1 MDLVNSLFGLPP
13 QEQLRQQQLSRDVGL
28 GGLFA
33 AATVNPYAAPAV
45 QDAYLK
51 QQQAQFALGSMGA
64 RGLGSLFGFKDPE
77 LQRVST
83 LEGILQG
90 VSEEVDINN
99 PVQFYPTLQKRLQ
112 QAGFSQE
119 ATQVGMAGQEA
130 IQNFAK
136 SQSEIEA
143 QKAMASQR
151 TAQAKQIEADLESIP
166 AKVEFVKENIK
177 GISDDQA
184 KAIAMDPVA
193 IRELLKPERLGTPEN
208 QAEQVILN
216 GFKAQFPDNPVK
228 AAEEFAKW
236 KIDSKAKVAAAG
248 APKNIFDKG
257 SSAYGASV
265 GKLKA
270 EADDNLI
277 NLVETAGDRIG
288 KIEQALAL
296 VGSPDAITGILS
308 DYRLDFARIISGLG
322 GVEAA
327 KRVEST
333 QLLDSLLGSDVFPQ
347 IQALGIGARGLDTPA
362 EREFLQRVITGDI
375 SMDASTI
382 KRMLEIRKNI
392 ETRMIDRYNSKL
404 EKGDFKLYEKALGTK
419 LNPVYNPSIVIING
433 QKYDIPSNLSQAQRQ
448 KYIDAIKARNN

>member
-33 AATVNPYAAPAV
+33 AATVNPYAAPSV

-64 RGLGSLFGFKDPE
+64 RGAGSLFGFQDPE

-112 QAGFSQE
+112 EAGFSQE
-119 ATQVGMAGQEA
+119 AAQVGMAGQEA
-130 IQNFAK
+130 IQNFGLTQAK
-136 SQSEIEA
+136 VGAEQA
-143 QKAMASQR
+143 RASRFQ
-151 TAQAKQIEADLESIP
+151 AQADTDKLNQVQKTIELEAIEGRASLLQTRNPDLTPEQAFAIASDP
-166 AKVEFVKENIK
+166 VAFREMVKENPEATQVVETQQGQILINK
-177 GISDDQA
+177 RTGETIANLGPSPDRRTSVNVSVAGTGQNEYA
-184 KAIAMDPVA
+184 K
-193 IRELLKPERLGTPEN
+193 
-208 QAEQVILN
+208 
-216 GFKAQFPDNPVK
+216 
-228 AAEEFAKW
+228 
-236 KIDSKAKVAAAG
+236 
-248 APKNIFDKG
+248 
-257 SSAYGASV
+257 SV
-265 GKLKA
+265 GKSKA
-270 EADDNLI
+270 EADDKLI
-277 NLVETAGDRIG
+277 NLVETAGDRIA
-288 KIEQALAL
+288 KIDQALAL

-308 DYRLDFARIISGLG
+308 NYRLDFARIISGLG

-404 EKGDFKLYEKALGTK
+404 EKGDFNLYEKALGTK